1 MLHLKWYFMGFHTNL
16 YSIKSIFI
24 FFSSWFKWK
33 NENNI
38 FENSVFFLQKKLRF
52 HTNLYI
58 NMILN
63 ICKGM
68 GKIVQSI
75 LCSAIFSNVF
85 LGRMVSNSNEMILN
99 KDNNSFIN
107 LPIIGIE
114 LQFQVLLLTH
124 LIEFCHW
131 MVPQFI

>member
-1 MLHLKWYFMGFHTNL
+1 MLHLKWCFMGFHTNL

>member
-33 NENNI
+33 KWKQHVWKL
-38 FENSVFFLQKKLRF
+38 SFFLQKKLRF